1 MRASYRRLWPD
12 PGGAGSGQYRPE
24 GAVMT
29 CSVTSSVPKFP
40 ETRCLCIF
48 LGLQT
53 QGRSRASGLRG
64 ARCALGLSPEWRVRI
79 I

>member
-40 ETRCLCIF
+40 ETR
-48 LGLQT
+48 
-53 QGRSRASGLRG
+53 
-64 ARCALGLSPEWRVRI
+64 
-79 I
+79 